1 MSSGT
6 FPLPDWRP
14 AVVDL
19 AVRPRATQSHGNR
32 DVAVRLEE
40 VARLLE
46 DQRANHFRVEAW
58 RRGAATVREL
68 GRPVAEL
75 LEEGGLR
82 GLEALPGIGSTLARA
97 IESLIRTGRLPLLE
111 RLRGESDPEHLL
123 ATVPGIGPVLAER
136 LHGELGIETLHDLE
150 AAAHDGRLA
159 RLQGFGPQRLAG
171 VRDALAGRLGR
182 VRTEAHPAAKA
193 PPAAE
198 VLHVDAEYRR
208 RARAGLLPRI
218 APKRFNPSGA
228 AWLPVMH
235 TTRGPREY
243 TALFSNT
250 ARAHQLRRTDDWVV
264 IYYDGH
270 GPEGQCTVVTARE
283 GPLQGRRTVRGR
295 EAECLRHYGI
305 APWESDKE
313 PSY

>member
-1 MSSGT
+1 MSSGM
-6 FPLPDWRP
+6 LVRRDWSP
-14 AVVDL
+14 VVVDL
-19 AVRPRATQSHGNR
+19 AIRPRHGVSQTNR
-32 DVAVRLEE
+32 DIAARLDE
-40 VARLLE
+40 VARLLD
-46 DQRANHFRVEAW
+46 DQQANRFRVEAW
-58 RRGAATVREL
+58 RRGGATVREL
-68 GRPVAEL
+68 ARPVAEI

-82 GLEALPGIGSTLARA
+82 ALEALPAIGSTLARA
-97 IESLIRTGRLPLLE
+97 IESLVRTGQLPLLE

-171 VRDALAGRLGR
+171 IRDALAGRLGR
-182 VRTEAHPAAKA
+182 VRAETRPAAKA
-193 PPAAE
+193 PPVAE
-198 VLHVDAEYRR
+198 VLDVDAEYRR

-218 APKRFNPSGA
+218 APKRFNPTGA
-228 AWLPVMH
+228 AWLPVLH

-270 GPEGQCTVVTARE
+270 GPEGQCTVVTDRE
-283 GPLQGRRTVRGR
+283 GPLHGRRAVRGR
-295 EAECLRHYGI
+295 ESECLRHYGI

-313 PSY
+313 ASY